1 MKGFF
6 KKVGERF
13 AQVGKKAM
21 LFGAVAL
28 CLLVSSPAHA
38 AATDIVTYNT
48 EGGTITWDFSS
59 ILTMM
64 FSALGAAMAAGA
76 LVWVAIKGYQ
86 LMKRM
91 LSGR

>member
-21 LFGAVAL
+21 LFAVIGTLIFGGTSAY
-28 CLLVSSPAHA
+28 A
-38 AATDIVTYNT
+38 AASDIVTYNA

-59 ILTMM
+59 VLSMM
-64 FSALGAAMAAGA
+64 FTALGAAMAAGA
-76 LVWVAIKGYQ
+76 LIWVAIKGYQ